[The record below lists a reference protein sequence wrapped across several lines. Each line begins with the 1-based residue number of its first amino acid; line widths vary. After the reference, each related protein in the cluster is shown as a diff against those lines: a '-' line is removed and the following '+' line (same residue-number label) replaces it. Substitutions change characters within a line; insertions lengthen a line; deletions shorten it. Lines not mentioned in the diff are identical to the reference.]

1 MAMLN
6 NQMVYVF
13 FNYELFVS
21 NMMWCYRSILHWDDQ
36 WMTTQLILLVPL
48 TVFQVRQ
55 YRGTHRHGL
64 STVVRLL
71 IDDYIID
78 HDNGLY

>member
-6 NQMVYVF
+6 NHMVYVF

-36 WMTTQLILLVPL
+36 WMTSADFVGSTDRLP
-48 TVFQVRQ
+48 
-55 YRGTHRHGL
+55 GTA
-64 STVVRLL
+64 
-71 IDDYIID
+71 I
-78 HDNGLY
+78 